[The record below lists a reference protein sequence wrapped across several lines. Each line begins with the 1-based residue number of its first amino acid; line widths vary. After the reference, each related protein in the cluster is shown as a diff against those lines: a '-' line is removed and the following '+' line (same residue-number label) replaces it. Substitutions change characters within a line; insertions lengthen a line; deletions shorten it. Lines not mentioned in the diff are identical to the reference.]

1 MTTLINARAALMAI
15 GVEAEKSAALAA
27 DQYARLMEDGCDPL
41 DVTENAMYKLDKQL
55 TALKKER
62 RDLVRARYEMRVE
75 KREAENVKKAETE
88 GREQKDPASGL

>member
-1 MTTLINARAALMAI
+1 MSKTTTLINARAALMAI
-15 GVEAEKSAALAA
+15 GVEAEKIAALAA

-55 TALKKER
+55 MALKNKR

-75 KREAENVKKAETE
+75 KREAEKA
-88 GREQKDPASGL
+88 GGKP